1 MTNDRQE
8 EKERTPPKSIKSSFY
23 VPGYYLVVPSTT
35 PPHLQPNQ
43 ASNVR
48 WMITYR
54 LCLSWVYTHTHT
66 NGDRQTETSGG
77 GRKLG
82 FPRGSHEKATSALS
96 QPQRKKAWRKR
107 TNERPKQNQRADQ
120 PTNKPTQHRVTHPHH
135 TTVVHSLTHSLTH
148 SHARMHAHE

>member
-1 MTNDRQE
+1 MTDKRRKNEHHPNQSNRLSMYPGITLLYQ
-8 EKERTPPKSIKSSFY
+8 
-23 VPGYYLVVPSTT
+23 VPLHSTT
-35 PPHLQPNQ
+35 NKGNQ
-43 ASNVR
+43 ASSVR